1 MKIRAKLL
9 ILLLIIAVTPLLFTT
24 IYGFVTVRNMGDS
37 LADQVG
43 EALQDRLKHQLQ
55 LMVRYN
61 AKMLQQ
67 KQALVE
73 AWLKLLA
80 DAAQQALSAGN
91 PASEPAYLAADF
103 DAGRVPAKQIHPSGR
118 HFELEGDGGVRPIPV
133 STEAQVLNIA
143 PGVDPDAVADSIPRL
158 SSLTHIYKSGYDRQP
173 NLFYWIYTSLENGLH
188 SSFPGHGGYPEDYD
202 GRKRPWY
209 VNAVSAG

>member
-9 ILLLIIAVTPLLFTT
+9 ILLLVIAVTPLLFTT

-43 EALQDRLKHQLQ
+43 EALKDRMKHQLQ

-67 KQALVE
+67 KQELVE

-80 DAAQQALSAGN
+80 DAAQQALSDEI

-103 DAGRVPAKQIHPSGR
+103 DAGRVPARQIHPSTR
-118 HFELEGDGGVRPIPV
+118 HFELDSTGVARPRPVRIPPA
-133 STEAQVLNIA
+133 EAFDEV
-143 PGVDPDAVADSIPRL
+143 
-158 SSLTHIYKSGYDRQP
+158 T
-173 NLFYWIYTSLENGLH
+173 
-188 SSFPGHGGYPEDYD
+188 
-202 GRKRPWY
+202 
-209 VNAVSAG
+209 